1 MTALTCPPWVGNG
14 RASCGEGEGAEA
26 EAETGTDDGVRT
38 GEKPVPKGD
47 TDADS
52 GMAAEG
58 ACVVVCGLPCML
70 SVGFA
75 PACPM
80 SESAARMVFPLSV
93 TLPVAALAAILEAA
107 CGYPPALL
115 AAIGHPVM
123 WIGALIDR
131 LDTALNQPEFSEQ
144 KRRWMGVLA
153 LILIV
158 GVPLWITGAVLDLGY
173 RFLPAPLML
182 GVQALGTCTLVAQK
196 SLWEHVRAVGV
207 GLRQNGLAGGRQ
219 AVAQIVGRDIAALDE
234 AGIVRA
240 ALESLA
246 ENFSD
251 GIVAPLLWAAVFGL
265 PGAVF
270 YKAVNTADSMIGHLT
285 PRHAAFGWAA
295 AKLDDAV
302 NLPASRVAALCLI
315 LAAPAENRAA
325 ARAAVRRDAPR
336 HRSPNA
342 GWPEA
347 AMAGAL
353 GLRLA
358 GPRLYKG
365 VRVEDAWMGA
375 GTPEATVAD
384 LDRGL
389 VLYRRACLILAGVLL
404 VGALLFMIP
413 A

>member
-1 MTALTCPPWVGNG
+1 MEA
-14 RASCGEGEGAEA
+14 AEPA
-26 EAETGTDDGVRT
+26 GSKETEA
-38 GEKPVPKGD
+38 
-47 TDADS
+47 
-52 GMAAEG
+52 GMAAGG
-58 ACVVVCGLPCML
+58 ACVVACGLFCL
-70 SVGFA
+70 VLAGSA
-75 PACPM
+75 SACPL

-93 TLPVAALAAILEAA
+93 TFPVAALAALLEAA
-107 CGYPPALL
+107 CGYPSALL
-115 AAIGHPVM
+115 PAIGHPVM

-131 LDTALNQPEFSEQ
+131 LDRALNRPEFSEK

-153 LILIV
+153 LVLIV
-158 GVPLWITGAVLDLGY
+158 GVPLWVTGTLLALGGRVL
-173 RFLPAPLML
+173 PKPVML
-182 GVQALGTCTLVAQK
+182 VVQALATSTLVAQQ
-196 SLWEHVRAVGV
+196 SLWKHVRAVGV
-207 GLRQNGLAGGRQ
+207 GLRQNGPAGGRQ
-219 AVAQIVGRDIAALDE
+219 AVAQIVGRDTAALDE

-251 GIVAPLLWAAVFGL
+251 GVVAPLLWAALFGL

-302 NLPASRVAALCLI
+302 NLPASRLAAVCLI
-315 LAAPAENRAA
+315 MATPRKQRHIVRA
-325 ARAAVRRDAPR
+325 VTWRDAPR

-347 AMAGAL
+347 AMAAAL

-358 GPRLYKG
+358 GPRLYQG
-365 VRVEDAWMGA
+365 VQVEDAWMGA
-375 GTPEATVAD
+375 GTPDATVAD
-384 LDRGL
+384 LDKGL
-389 VLYRRACLILAGVLL
+389 VLYRRACTYLIVLLLAG
-404 VGALLFMIP
+404 AFFFMLP

>member
-1 MTALTCPPWVGNG
+1 M
-14 RASCGEGEGAEA
+14 
-26 EAETGTDDGVRT
+26 
-38 GEKPVPKGD
+38 
-47 TDADS
+47 
-52 GMAAEG
+52 
-58 ACVVVCGLPCML
+58 
-70 SVGFA
+70 
-75 PACPM
+75 
-80 SESAARMVFPLSV
+80 FPLSV
-93 TLPVAALAAILEAA
+93 TLPVAALAAVLEAT

-131 LDTALNQPEFSEQ
+131 LDTALNRPEFSER

-153 LILIV
+153 LILIA
-158 GVPLWITGAVLDLGY
+158 GVPVWITGAVLDVGY
-173 RFLPAPLML
+173 RFLPAPVML
-182 GVQALGTCTLVAQK
+182 GLQAVATCTLVAQK
-196 SLWEHVRAVGV
+196 SLWEHVRAVGT
-207 GLRQNGLAGGRQ
+207 GLRQNGLTGGRQ
-219 AVAQIVGRDIAALDE
+219 AVGQIVGRDTAALDE

-285 PRHAAFGWAA
+285 PRHAAFGMAA
-295 AKLDDAV
+295 AKLDDAI
-302 NLPASRVAALCLI
+302 NLPASRLAALCLI
-315 LAAPAENRAA
+315 LAAPAQSRAA
-325 ARAAVRRDAPR
+325 AREAVRRDAPR

-365 VRVEDAWMGA
+365 VQVEDAWMGA
-375 GTPEATVAD
+375 GTPNATVTD

-389 VLYRRACLILAGVLL
+389 VLYRRACLILMGALL
-404 VGALLFMIP
+404 VGTLLFMIP

>member
-1 MTALTCPPWVGNG
+1 MMGVDAHAAPGG
-14 RASCGEGEGAEA
+14 GAGIDPEEA
-26 EAETGTDDGVRT
+26 G
-38 GEKPVPKGD
+38 
-47 TDADS
+47 
-52 GMAAEG
+52 
-58 ACVVVCGLPCML
+58 VVVCWL
-70 SVGFA
+70 SCTFLAGSA
-75 PACPM
+75 PACPL

-93 TLPVAALAAILEAA
+93 TFPVAALSAVLEAA

-115 AAIGHPVM
+115 PAIGHPVM
-123 WIGALIDR
+123 WIGALIDM
-131 LDTALNQPEFSEQ
+131 LDTALNRPDFSEQ
-144 KRRWMGVLA
+144 KRRMMGILA
-153 LILIV
+153 LILII
-158 GVPLWITGAVLDLGY
+158 GVPLWMTEAVLDLGS
-173 RFLPAPLML
+173 RVLPAPLML
-182 GVQALGTCTLVAQK
+182 GVQAVAACTLVAQK
-196 SLWEHVRAVGV
+196 SLWEHVRAVGT
-207 GLRQNGLAGGRQ
+207 GLRQGGLAGGRQ
-219 AVAQIVGRDIAALDE
+219 AVAQIVGRDTAALDE

-251 GIVAPLLWAAVFGL
+251 GVVAPLFWTALFGL

-295 AKLDDAV
+295 AKLDDVV
-302 NLPASRVAALCLI
+302 NLPASRLAALCLI
-315 LAAPAENRAA
+315 LAAPAERRAA

-353 GLRLA
+353 RLRLA

-365 VRVEDAWMGA
+365 MRVDDAWMGD
-375 GTPEATVAD
+375 GTPDATVTD

-389 VLYRRACLILAGVLL
+389 VLYRRACLILVGVLL

>member
-1 MTALTCPPWVGNG
+1 M
-14 RASCGEGEGAEA
+14 
-26 EAETGTDDGVRT
+26 
-38 GEKPVPKGD
+38 
-47 TDADS
+47 
-52 GMAAEG
+52 
-58 ACVVVCGLPCML
+58 VVCGLSCML
-70 SVGFA
+70 AVGFI

-80 SESAARMVFPLSV
+80 SEFAARMVFPLSV
-93 TLPVAALAAILEAA
+93 TLPVAALAAVLEAA

-123 WIGALIDR
+123 WIGALIDK
-131 LDTALNQPEFSEQ
+131 LDTALNQPEFSER

-158 GVPLWITGAVLDLGY
+158 GVPLWMTGAVLDLGY
-173 RFLPAPLML
+173 RFLPAPVML
-182 GVQALGTCTLVAQK
+182 GVQAVATCTLVAQK
-196 SLWEHVRAVGV
+196 SLWTHVRAVGT
-207 GLRQNGLAGGRQ
+207 GLRQGGLAGGRQ
-219 AVAQIVGRDIAALDE
+219 AVAQIVGRDTAALDE

-315 LAAPAENRAA
+315 LAAPAEHRAS

-375 GTPEATVAD
+375 GTPDATVTD

-389 VLYRRACLILAGVLL
+389 VLYRRACLILMGVLL